1 MPDDRFFSER
11 SKSTES
17 LKEIIP
23 PVLMALGAL
32 SLFRSSRLLGF
43 VAVGAALYN
52 IADAAECERRRQGRN
67 IASRRLVGRNI
78 DQEMEDSFPA
88 SDPPSFSGATAGAP

>member
-1 MPDDRFFSER
+1 MPDDRFFSESGR
-11 SKSTES
+11 TAEN
-17 LKEIIP
+17 LREIVP
-23 PVLMALGAL
+23 PVLMAVGAL

-43 VAVGAALYN
+43 VAVGAALYT
-52 IADAAECERRRQGRN
+52 IADATESRRRKRGRN
-67 IASRRLVGRNI
+67 IATRRLVGRNI

>member
-1 MPDDRFFSER
+1 MPDDRFFSESGKR
-11 SKSTES
+11 AEN
-17 LKEIIP
+17 LKEIVP
-23 PVLMALGAL
+23 PVLMAVGAL

-43 VAVGAALYN
+43 VAIGAALYN
-52 IADAAECERRRQGRN
+52 IAEGTESRRRKRGRN
-67 IASRRLVGRNI
+67 IATRRVIGRNI